1 MFINDVYVK
10 FRGDN
15 MPIYK
20 LGDKVP
26 KISKSAYVHPDAIII
41 GDVEIGE
48 CVFIAPGAVL
58 RGDNNKIIIGD
69 YSNVQDNAV
78 IHTEPEFETIIGRY
92 VNIGHGAMIHAHMI
106 EDYVA
111 IGMNAVID
119 YRTVIRKGAI
129 VGNGAVVPAF
139 KEVPQNTIVVGV
151 PAKPLRKVEG
161 KDDPARKRIDGFLSR
176 YRKFTVLYREK
187 LQKVK

>member
-1 MFINDVYVK
+1 MIV
-10 FRGDN
+10 
-15 MPIYK
+15 PIYR

-26 KISKSAYVHPDAIII
+26 RISNSAYVHPDAIIV

-48 CVFIAPGAVL
+48 EVFIAPGAVL
-58 RGDNNKIIIGD
+58 RGDNNKIMIGD

-78 IHTEPEFETIIGRY
+78 IHTEPEFETIIGKY
-92 VNIGHGAMIHAHMI
+92 VNIGHGAIIHAYII
-106 EDYVA
+106 EDYAA

-119 YRTVIRKGAI
+119 YRSIIRKGAI

-139 KEVPQNTIVVGV
+139 KEVPEDTIVVGI

-161 KDDPARKRIDGFLSR
+161 TNDPARRRIEGFLSR
-176 YRKFTVLYREK
+176 YRKFTTLYREK
-187 LQKVK
+187 LQKIE

>member
-1 MFINDVYVK
+1 
-10 FRGDN
+10 

-20 LGDKVP
+20 LGNKVP
-26 KISKSAYVHPDAIII
+26 KISETAYVHPDAIII
-41 GDVEIGE
+41 GDVEIRKH
-48 CVFIAPGAVL
+48 VFIAPGAVL
-58 RGDNNKIIIGD
+58 RGDNNKIIIGE

-92 VNIGHGAMIHAHMI
+92 VNIGHGAMIHAHII
-106 EDYVA
+106 EDYAA

-119 YRTVIRKGAI
+119 YRSIIRRGAI

-139 KEVPQNTIVVGV
+139 KEVPKDTIVVGI

-176 YRKFTVLYREK
+176 YRKFTTLYPEK
-187 LQKVK
+187 LQKIE